1 MFKNNTGAYVAGRTS
16 LVQAAVVHL
25 SAPGVDGGAT
35 FGQYKNL
42 FQVSL
47 LFTLMMSCGAIAL
60 MHDDLLYLGTFFCAN
75 YRWGV
80 FKGS

>member
-1 MFKNNTGAYVAGRTS
+1 MFKNNTGAYVAGRTT

-47 LFTLMMSCGAIAL
+47 LFSLMKSCDAFVLLRLLMMICYI
-60 MHDDLLYLGTFFCAN
+60 
-75 YRWGV
+75 
-80 FKGS
+80 

>member
-35 FGQYKNL
+35 FGPYQNL

-47 LFTLMMSCGAIAL
+47 LFTLMKSCDAIVLVRLL
-60 MHDDLLYLGTFFCAN
+60 MMMCGI
-75 YRWGV
+75 
-80 FKGS
+80 